1 MKQLITYFLSLLF
14 GTAASAQTTSDLVQK
29 YGKKFPE
36 LTELSIALI
45 KEKDNIEYQGFVKKD
60 TLFESK
66 ENSKSVFEIGS
77 VSKVF
82 TSTLLAHQVQKGKL
96 KLDQPVKSLLHFKL
110 KGNPPITL
118 QQLANHTSGLPRLPE
133 NIMPLLRKD
142 PDNPYKD
149 YDEEKL
155 KEYCSKELKLQS
167 EVGKKSEYSNLGA
180 GLLGY
185 ALSQHSKKSYEKL
198 LQENIFQPLKM
209 QHSTTNRDLVK
220 NRLVLGLNPSGKPTS
235 NWDMAVLAPA
245 GGILSTVEDLSKFA
259 IANLDSTNQVFNL
272 QRLST
277 FTINKSMSIALG
289 WHLITTQKGYQ
300 FYWHNGGTG
309 GYTSFLAIDVQKGC
323 AVVIL
328 SNVSAFHPNMSNL
341 DALGVDLLG
350 ILQELE

>member
-1 MKQLITYFLSLLF
+1 MKSIITYFLSLFF
-14 GTAASAQTTSDLVQK
+14 GTAASAQTPNELVQK

-36 LTELSIALI
+36 FTELSIAII
-45 KEKDNIEYQGFVKKD
+45 KGKDNIEYQGFIKKD
-60 TLFESK
+60 TLFEPK
-66 ENSKSVFEIGS
+66 ENHQSVFEIGS

-82 TSTLLAHQVQKGKL
+82 TSTLLAYKVQEGKL
-96 KLDQPVKSLLHFKL
+96 DLDQPAKSLLPFSL
-110 KGNPPITL
+110 KGNPKITL
-118 QQLANHTSGLPRLPE
+118 QHLANHTSGLPRLPE
-133 NIMPLLRKD
+133 NIMPLLSQN
-142 PDNPYKD
+142 PDNPYKN

-167 EVGKKSEYSNLGA
+167 KVGEKYDYSNLGA

-185 ALSQHSKKSYEKL
+185 ALTQHSKKSYEAL
-198 LQENIFQPLKM
+198 LQEKIFQPLQM

-220 NRLVLGLNPSGKPTS
+220 DKLVLGLNASGKPTS

-259 IANLDSTNQVFNL
+259 IANLDSTNQALNL

-289 WHLITTQKGYQ
+289 WHLINSKKGNQ

-309 GYTSFLAIDVQKGC
+309 GYTSFLAIDTQRGC
-323 AVVIL
+323 AVIIL
-328 SNVSAFHPNMSNL
+328 TNLSAFHPSMSNI
-341 DALGVDLLG
+341 DALGVELL
-350 ILQELE
+350 EK